1 MLLSGS
7 WIFSNIQYL
16 PVRKPPE
23 NGLYLETDT
32 IYLED
37 SETRINLLQ
46 KQPHDKMSF
55 KRWRLVKNQF
65 ALIFKIKRLLSRH
78 EPVN

>member
-37 SETRINLLQ
+37 SENRINLL
-46 KQPHDKMSF
+46 
-55 KRWRLVKNQF
+55 
-65 ALIFKIKRLLSRH
+65 
-78 EPVN
+78 